1 MAVRILVRMQAKAGT
16 GDRMAE
22 IMAGMLPDTMSREG
36 AIELELL
43 RDLDD
48 RDLFYATER
57 WRERADHEAYVE
69 WRASSGTGAELATV
83 LEAVEM
89 RYLETI
95 GEW

>member
-57 WRERADHEAYVE
+57 WRARAWSDSY
-69 WRASSGTGAELATV
+69 STTGAGSWSSAPFSPCCS
-83 LEAVEM
+83 
-89 RYLETI
+89 R
-95 GEW
+95 